1 MAFLLSYT
9 RKEIDSVFYDARLA
23 FSLHLAVSKDG
34 KNFVALNHNSGVLF
48 AKASENDDGS
58 LNPKTLGFPIIVS
71 KNDLQELGIVSF
83 DDGKS
88 VSYNEIDKSY
98 AVAAILLGPD
108 GQDFQEKNN
117 IDCEEN
123 KNEKDAVLFFTDD
136 FVHYSES
143 QKIQFEDYEKI
154 KKNAFSQMEKLEPEN
169 FKYNVEQLQNV
180 VSKIEGALPCN
191 VIQISEKKYEYLC
204 KKLGERKNV
213 EIRLP
218 ENIKITSKKDLQ
230 MVRAEAVYSDGTVA
244 SKKIIWDF
252 DRIDFSQKGKQKIY
266 GEIYCPH
273 FPFPIASDR
282 ADPDVFKWK
291 GKYYFIATND
301 ADQNHT
307 LYMRQAD
314 SIEEIANASESLILD
329 SSTYKN
335 IGGLLWAPEFHEI
348 NGKLY
353 IFFAATPGEFFW
365 EESHVMCLKEGGNP
379 MNRNDWSEP
388 KRICRMDGSELCEA
402 GKVITLDM
410 TCFLWQDEYY
420 VIWSQ
425 RQFVPVDLG
434 AWLYI
439 AKLDENEPWKLKSE
453 PVLLSKPEFGWAN
466 NHTFVDEGPFALIR
480 GDKLFVTFSSAAV
493 DTSYVVGLLQIE
505 KGKNPLKRDNWKKTG
520 YPLLSSRSI
529 KGEFGTGHNAY
540 VIDEDGVVW
549 NTYHARPGTQAP
561 RSSGIRR
568 VHFDVD
574 GEPVLDLTEE
584 NDVLKEFRK
593 VELEVEIQ

>member
-9 RKEIDSVFYDARLA
+9 RKEIDNVFYDARLA

-58 LNPKTLGFPIIVS
+58 LNPKTLGFPIILS

-88 VSYNEIDKSY
+88 VSYNKIDKSY

-108 GQDFQEKNN
+108 GQVFQE
-117 IDCEEN
+117 

-143 QKIQFEDYEKI
+143 QKIRFEDYEKI
-154 KKNAFSQMEKLEPEN
+154 KKNAFLQMEKLESEN
-169 FKYNVEQLQNV
+169 FKYKVEQLQNV

-218 ENIKITSKKDLQ
+218 ENLKVTSKQDLQ

-244 SKKIIWDF
+244 TKKIIWDF

-348 NGKLY
+348 NGKLF

-505 KGKNPLKRDNWKKTG
+505 KGKNPLERENWKKTG

-593 VELEVEIQ
+593 VEIEVEIQ

>member
-1 MAFLLSYT
+1 MPFLLSYT

-108 GQDFQEKNN
+108 GQVFQEKNN
-117 IDCEEN
+117 
-123 KNEKDAVLFFTDD
+123 EKDAVIFFTDD

-143 QKIQFEDYEKI
+143 QKIRFEDYEKI
-154 KKNAFSQMEKLEPEN
+154 KKNAFLQMEKLEPEN
-169 FKYNVEQLQNV
+169 FKYKVEHLEKV
-180 VSKIEGALPCN
+180 VSGIEGALPCN
-191 VIQISEKKYEYLC
+191 VIQISENKYEYLC

-218 ENIKITSKKDLQ
+218 ENIKVTSKKDLQ

-273 FPFPIASDR
+273 FAFPIASDR

-307 LYMRQAD
+307 LFMRQAD

-348 NGKLY
+348 NGKLF

-505 KGKNPLKRDNWKKTG
+505 KGKNPLERENWKKTG
-520 YPLLSSRSI
+520 YPLLTSRSI
-529 KGEFGTGHNAY
+529 EGEFGTGHNAY
-540 VIDEDGVVW
+540 VIDEDGLVW

-593 VELEVEIQ
+593 VEIEVEIQ

>member
-88 VSYNEIDKSY
+88 VSYNEVDKSF
-98 AVAAILLGPD
+98 AVAAMLLGPD
-108 GQDFQEKNN
+108 GQDFQEKN
-117 IDCEEN
+117 
-123 KNEKDAVLFFTDD
+123 NEKDAVLFFTDD

-143 QKIQFEDYEKI
+143 QKIRFEDYEKI
-154 KKNAFSQMEKLEPEN
+154 KKNAFLQMEELEPEN
-169 FKYNVEQLQNV
+169 FKYKVEQLQNL

-244 SKKIIWDF
+244 TKKIIWDF

-348 NGKLY
+348 NGKLF

-410 TCFLWQDEYY
+410 TCFLWQNEYY

-453 PVLLSKPEFGWAN
+453 PILLSKPEFGWAN

-505 KGKNPLKRDNWKKTG
+505 KGKNPLERETGKKRVILCF
-520 YPLLSSRSI
+520 LL
-529 KGEFGTGHNAY
+529 A
-540 VIDEDGVVW
+540 VL
-549 NTYHARPGTQAP
+549 
-561 RSSGIRR
+561 R
-568 VHFDVD
+568 VS
-574 GEPVLDLTEE
+574 L
-584 NDVLKEFRK
+584 
-593 VELEVEIQ
+593 ELVTMLM

>member
-34 KNFVALNHNSGVLF
+34 KTFVALNHNSGVLF

-108 GQDFQEKNN
+108 GQDFQE
-117 IDCEEN
+117 N

-143 QKIQFEDYEKI
+143 QKIRFEDYEKI
-154 KKNAFSQMEKLEPEN
+154 KKNAFLQMEKLEPEN

-191 VIQISEKKYEYLC
+191 VIQISEEKYEYLC

-218 ENIKITSKKDLQ
+218 ENIKVTSKKDLQ

-252 DRIDFSQKGKQKIY
+252 DRIDFSQKGKHKIY

-505 KGKNPLKRDNWKKTG
+505 KGKNPLERENWKKTG

-540 VIDEDGVVW
+540 VIDEDGEVW

>member
-117 IDCEEN
+117 
-123 KNEKDAVLFFTDD
+123 EKKAVLFFTDD

-143 QKIQFEDYEKI
+143 QKIRFEDYEKI
-154 KKNAFSQMEKLEPEN
+154 KKNAFLQMEKLEPEN

-191 VIQISEKKYEYLC
+191 VIQISEEKYEYLC

-218 ENIKITSKKDLQ
+218 ENIKVTSKKDLQ

-348 NGKLY
+348 NGKLF

-505 KGKNPLKRDNWKKTG
+505 KGKNPLERENWKKTG

>member
-9 RKEIDSVFYDARLA
+9 RKEIDNVFYDARLA

-108 GQDFQEKNN
+108 GQDFQENN
-117 IDCEEN
+117 
-123 KNEKDAVLFFTDD
+123 NEKDAVLFFTDD

-143 QKIQFEDYEKI
+143 QKIPFEDYEKI
-154 KKNAFSQMEKLEPEN
+154 KKNAFLQMEKLEPEN
-169 FKYNVEQLQNV
+169 FKYNVEQLENV

-191 VIQISEKKYEYLC
+191 VIQISEKTYEYLC

-218 ENIKITSKKDLQ
+218 ENIKVTSKKDLQ

-282 ADPDVFKWK
+282 ADPDVIKWK

-505 KGKNPLKRDNWKKTG
+505 KGKNPLERENWKKTG
-520 YPLLSSRSI
+520 YPLLTSRSI
-529 KGEFGTGHNAY
+529 EGEFGTGHNAY
-540 VIDEDGVVW
+540 VIDEDGEVW

-568 VHFDVD
+568 VHFDID
-574 GEPVLDLTEE
+574 GEPALDLTEE

-593 VELEVEIQ
+593 VEIEVEIQ

>member
-1 MAFLLSYT
+1 MPFLLSYT

-71 KNDLQELGIVSF
+71 KNDLQDLEIVCF
-83 DDGKS
+83 DG
-88 VSYNEIDKSY
+88 DKTLPSSKIKIETTY
-98 AVAAILLGPD
+98 AVAAVLLGPD
-108 GQDFQEKNN
+108 GQDFQKS
-117 IDCEEN
+117 
-123 KNEKDAVLFFTDD
+123 KSAVLFLTDD
-136 FVHYSES
+136 FVHFSEAK
-143 QKIQFEDYEKI
+143 KISFDDYEKI
-154 KKNAFSQMEKLEPEN
+154 KKNAFSQMEKLTFLNSEN
-169 FKYNVEQLQNV
+169 SKYKVEHLEKV
-180 VSKIEGALPCN
+180 VSGIEGALPCN
-191 VIQISEKKYEYLC
+191 IIEIPEKIYDYLC

-218 ENIKITSKKDLQ
+218 ENIKVTSKKDLQ

-273 FPFPIASDR
+273 FAFPIASDR

-307 LYMRQAD
+307 LFMRKAD

-353 IFFAATPGEFFW
+353 IFFAATSGEFFW

-505 KGKNPLKRDNWKKTG
+505 KGKNPLERENWKKTG

-529 KGEFGTGHNAY
+529 EGEFGTGHNAY
-540 VIDEDGVVW
+540 VIDEDGEVW

-593 VELEVEIQ
+593 VEIEVEIQ

>member
-58 LNPKTLGFPIIVS
+58 LNPKTLGFPIILS

-108 GQDFQEKNN
+108 GQDFQEKN
-117 IDCEEN
+117 
-123 KNEKDAVLFFTDD
+123 EKDAVLFFTDD

-143 QKIQFEDYEKI
+143 QKIRFEDYEKI
-154 KKNAFSQMEKLEPEN
+154 KKNAFLQMEKLESEN

-180 VSKIEGALPCN
+180 VSGIEGALPCN
-191 VIQISEKKYEYLC
+191 VIQISEKTYEYLC
-204 KKLGERKNV
+204 KKLGERKNI

-218 ENIKITSKKDLQ
+218 ENLKVTSKKDLQ

-244 SKKIIWDF
+244 TKKIIWDF

-273 FPFPIASDR
+273 FAFPIASDR

-348 NGKLY
+348 NGKLF

-505 KGKNPLKRDNWKKTG
+505 KGKNPLERENWKKTG

-540 VIDEDGVVW
+540 VIDEDGEVW

-593 VELEVEIQ
+593 VEIEVEIQ

>member
-9 RKEIDSVFYDARLA
+9 RKEIDNVFYDARLA

-58 LNPKTLGFPIIVS
+58 LNPKTLGFPIILS

-88 VSYNEIDKSY
+88 VSYNKIDKSY

-108 GQDFQEKNN
+108 GQVFQE
-117 IDCEEN
+117 

-143 QKIQFEDYEKI
+143 QKIRFEDYEKI
-154 KKNAFSQMEKLEPEN
+154 KKNAFLQMEKLEPEN
-169 FKYNVEQLQNV
+169 FKYKVEQLQNV

-218 ENIKITSKKDLQ
+218 ENIKVTSKKDLQ

-244 SKKIIWDF
+244 TKKIIWDF

-348 NGKLY
+348 NGKLF

-505 KGKNPLKRDNWKKTG
+505 KGKNPLERENWKKTG

-529 KGEFGTGHNAY
+529 EGEFGTGHNAY
-540 VIDEDGVVW
+540 VIDEDGEVW

-593 VELEVEIQ
+593 VEIEVEIQ

>member
-1 MAFLLSYT
+1 MFIMAFLLSYT

-108 GQDFQEKNN
+108 GQDFQKS
-117 IDCEEN
+117 
-123 KNEKDAVLFFTDD
+123 KSAVLFFTDD

-143 QKIQFEDYEKI
+143 QKIRFEDYEKI
-154 KKNAFSQMEKLEPEN
+154 KKNAFLQMEKLEPEN

-218 ENIKITSKKDLQ
+218 ENIKVTSKKDLQ

-244 SKKIIWDF
+244 TKKIIWDF

-273 FPFPIASDR
+273 FAFPIASDR

-307 LYMRQAD
+307 LFMRQAD

-348 NGKLY
+348 NGKLF

-505 KGKNPLKRDNWKKTG
+505 KGKNPLERENWKKTG
-520 YPLLSSRSI
+520 YPLLTSRSI
-529 KGEFGTGHNAY
+529 EGEFGTGHNAY
-540 VIDEDGVVW
+540 VIDEDGEVW

-593 VELEVEIQ
+593 VEIEVEIQ

>member
-9 RKEIDSVFYDARLA
+9 RKEIDNVFYDARLA

-58 LNPKTLGFPIIVS
+58 LNPKTLGFPIILS

-88 VSYNEIDKSY
+88 VSYNKIDKSY

-108 GQDFQEKNN
+108 GQVFQE
-117 IDCEEN
+117 

-143 QKIQFEDYEKI
+143 QKIRFEDYEKI
-154 KKNAFSQMEKLEPEN
+154 KKNAFLQMEKLEPEN

-191 VIQISEKKYEYLC
+191 VIQISDKKYEYLC

-218 ENIKITSKKDLQ
+218 ENIKVTSKKDLQ
-230 MVRAEAVYSDGTVA
+230 MVKAEAVYSDGTVA
-244 SKKIIWDF
+244 TKKIIWDF

-348 NGKLY
+348 NGKLF

-505 KGKNPLKRDNWKKTG
+505 KGKNPLERENWKKTG
-520 YPLLSSRSI
+520 YPLLTSRSI
-529 KGEFGTGHNAY
+529 EGEFGTGHNAY
-540 VIDEDGVVW
+540 VIDEDGEVW

-593 VELEVEIQ
+593 VEIEVEIQ